1 MASTRESLVQG
12 DYYRVSE
19 NTFLLIARSIEMV
32 EHPVDPKLVRLEYF
46 RCQEVKE
53 VDGDLYTTGFSNIDF
68 KGYFPASLMNMIMS
82 QMISGGKKS
91 SYKKYKAIQAKLDAG
106 HKFPVDMDD

>member
-1 MASTRESLVQG
+1 MEEKKYLLV
-12 DYYRVSE
+12 
-19 NTFLLIARSIEMV
+19 ARSIEL
-32 EHPVDPKLVRLEYF
+32 EKYPVDPKVVRLEYF

-82 QMISGGKKS
+82 QMISGGKKNS
-91 SYKKYKAIQAKLDAG
+91 YLKYKKIQAQLDSG